1 MGWEESRME
10 RGDHRGVPPKRG
22 FKEDRRGSRF
32 QDEEER
38 EARRHEDLNRERQLR
53 ERMTRGRE
61 MYRMG
66 DPRGFRDGDQFGKRR
81 AMEPTDLDRGNYQ
94 NN

>member
-1 MGWEESRME
+1 ME

-38 EARRHEDLNRERQLR
+38 EARRHEDLSRERQLR

-61 MYRMG
+61 PYRMG

-81 AMEPTDLDRGNYQ
+81 AMEPTNMDRGNYQ
-94 NN
+94 NS